1 MNKRYLLTLLL
12 SCLSLLAWANR
23 IDQQIAQEMAQ
34 TVAQSYQEGSLRTS
48 TQSRMPNAPTDAGY
62 LSSIG
67 ELMMGT
73 DNPSLPPITLKENKL
88 TDCYLNVAS
97 ELNDDLYNEAKA
109 ISIDMSGQSGDK
121 TMRFQIQDYDRWK
134 DHLCVWYNSEMFYEA
149 QYGSKLT
156 ISDDGIFTINLE
168 DGTYDSSYST
178 YLLMGSDQ
186 RGTLHYDMEI
196 LDDNTGS
203 EQYSMTDG
211 TICFIQQLTTQIS
224 PNTITGPAGTAIPV
238 IATLSNIDPVLYGK
252 AADVIIVVSP
262 ISNPNIQI
270 QYKGITIEGIFA
282 YFSVVVPIRI
292 EALPDASSLEIP
304 FTLQSAEEIPSGAK
318 VNLLSYVSGFQG
330 NWGHS
335 PVVITPADPQNYSIQ
350 SSLTGLSLA
359 TESETVVPGGT
370 YEGVL
375 SVTDA
380 TQTKLP
386 QQITVK
392 VADSEEPWNDFG
404 YDPNTGSIVI
414 RNITAELVIQ
424 AAAEPFQ
431 SYSITTQLQN
441 MGITGLP

>member
-1 MNKRYLLTLLL
+1 MNTRYLLTLLL

-48 TQSRMPNAPTDAGY
+48 TQSRMPNAPTDARY

-109 ISIDMSGQSGDK
+109 ISIDMSGQSGNK
-121 TMRFQIQDYDRWK
+121 TMRFQIQDYDRWR

-186 RGTLHYDMEI
+186 RGTLQYDMEI

-203 EQYSMTDG
+203 SQYSMTDG
-211 TICFIQQLTTQIS
+211 TICFIQELATQIS

-270 QYKGITIEGIFA
+270 QYKGTTIDIWWKA
-282 YFSVVVPIRI
+282 P
-292 EALPDASSLEIP
+292 
-304 FTLQSAEEIPSGAK
+304 
-318 VNLLSYVSGFQG
+318 
-330 NWGHS
+330 
-335 PVVITPADPQNYSIQ
+335 
-350 SSLTGLSLA
+350 
-359 TESETVVPGGT
+359 
-370 YEGVL
+370 
-375 SVTDA
+375 
-380 TQTKLP
+380 
-386 QQITVK
+386 
-392 VADSEEPWNDFG
+392 
-404 YDPNTGSIVI
+404 
-414 RNITAELVIQ
+414 
-424 AAAEPFQ
+424 
-431 SYSITTQLQN
+431 
-441 MGITGLP
+441 